1 MGTNP
6 GCSAGCWASAEA
18 MSWDIFIQDLPEV
31 RSANEIPEDF
41 RPRPIGER
49 ELLATR
55 IRKVFPMAEPQ
66 DDDWFFVKAPDM
78 DLSLQLHLEDAKQV
92 RYILVHVH
100 GGPQSASGVAA
111 LLREL
116 GLRALDTAT
125 GDLFDAATLEDGL

>member
-1 MGTNP
+1 
-6 GCSAGCWASAEA
+6 
-18 MSWDIFIQDLPEV
+18 MSWDIYIQDLPEV

-41 RPRPIGER
+41 RPRPIGDR
-49 ELLATR
+49 DLLADR

-66 DDDWFFVKAPDM
+66 DSDWFFVKAPDM
-78 DLSLQLHLEDAKQV
+78 DLSLQLHLEDATQV

-100 GGPQSASGVAA
+100 GGPQSAAGIAA